1 MYIGTGFEQ
10 PGLNS
15 ETTRQPGTK
24 TPLSTNT
31 RNQLILARNHNPRSS
46 FRNKKDS
53 PSLDGLKTGGLYGH
67 TAYPVWARIK
77 CIFPTPAWRFS
88 GLNDEQAKMG

>member
-1 MYIGTGFEQ
+1 MYTGTGLEQ

-31 RNQLILARNHNPRSS
+31 RNQTILARNHNSPNDGVGNHAS
-46 FRNKKDS
+46 FAMSNPEPKQGIDIGK
-53 PSLDGLKTGGLYGH
+53 G
-67 TAYPVWARIK
+67 V
-77 CIFPTPAWRFS
+77 
-88 GLNDEQAKMG
+88 E